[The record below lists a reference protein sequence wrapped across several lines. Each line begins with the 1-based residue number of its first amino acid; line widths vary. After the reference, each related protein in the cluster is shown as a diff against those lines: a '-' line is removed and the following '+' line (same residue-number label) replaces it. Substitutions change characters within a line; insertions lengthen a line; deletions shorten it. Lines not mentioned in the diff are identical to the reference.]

1 MNETAEIIAV
11 IRDIAI
17 ISTLFMVVVIV
28 IVTFRKMSATLDSAK
43 RAMAGIEDIV
53 TALSSRIVGPA
64 SAGSGLAFG
73 AGKLAAFI
81 FGLSKKKGQKGTE
94 TDGQQ

>member
-81 FGLSKKKGQKGTE
+81 FGLSKKKGTE